1 MCDFPVII
9 LRINA
14 FNFFP
19 VESNITNVVIRLVET
34 LICGIFVVLQGELRF
49 VKVLSMTIVQN
60 INTTCNIL

>member
-60 INTTCNIL
+60 INTTGNIL